1 MGFKVVFRGKQ
12 FFNISDE
19 QEGVVN
25 VAAVYLCVSKYIKV
39 SLASKK
45 NVLKK
50 HFFNEVV

>member
-1 MGFKVVFRGKQ
+1 MGFKVVFRGKK

-45 NVLKK
+45 KCIVKAL
-50 HFFNEVV
+50 FQ